1 MTETAAVGAPRT
13 GQIYFYFAS
22 LTLLTALVSPSDYL
36 VDITTSYMLK
46 NQLHASAVQVS
57 TFRLLTAV
65 PIYLAFIFGL
75 MRDLWNP
82 LGRRDRGFLMIFAPI
97 TAAVFVVLAFS
108 KLSYVGLVAG
118 MLLVMVCSRF
128 VSAAYWGLIA
138 LVGQEKLMTGRLSVL
153 WNIISSLPAI
163 AGAAASG
170 WLADHL
176 RPSETFVLVAVL
188 TLGIGLFGLWKP
200 PAVFNHAYEAPQ
212 ARGTNLWGDVKRLV
226 RHRAVWPAV
235 LMIFMFQFAPGA
247 YTPLQYYLSNTLH
260 ASDAVY
266 GLYQAIFAASF
277 LPIFL
282 LYGWLCKRVS
292 LEKLLWWGLIITV
305 PQMIP
310 LAFIHTGAQ
319 ALMLAVPIG
328 LIGGI
333 AAAAI
338 YDLAI
343 RSCPPGLQGT
353 MMTLITAGNVL
364 SSRGS
369 DLLGSKIYA
378 SSPAHG
384 FVYCVIATTVVYAL
398 IVPVILL
405 VPKEVMNTRDGQA
418 NPKLEAQILAEV
430 GEAAPAAGG

>member
-1 MTETAAVGAPRT
+1 MAGAT
-13 GQIYFYFAS
+13 GARDAGAGQVYFYFAS
-22 LTLLTALVSPSDYL
+22 LTLLTALVSPTDYL
-36 VDITTSYMLK
+36 IDISTTYMLK
-46 NQLHASAVQVS
+46 NQLHAGAIQVS
-57 TFRLLTAV
+57 TFRLLTAI
-65 PIYLAFIFGL
+65 PIYFAFIFGL
-75 MRDLWNP
+75 IRDLWNP

-97 TAAVFVVLAFS
+97 TAMIFVVLAFS
-108 KLSYVGLVAG
+108 KLSYLGLVAG
-118 MLLVMVCSRF
+118 MLLVMVSSRF
-128 VSAAYWGLIA
+128 VNAAYWGLLA
-138 LVGQEKLMTGRLSVL
+138 LVGQEKLMAGRLSVL

-170 WLADHL
+170 FIADHL
-176 RPSETFVLVAVL
+176 RPSQTFVLVAVF
-188 TLGIGLFGLWKP
+188 TLGIGLLGLWKP

-212 ARGTNLWGDVKRLV
+212 AKGAGLWGDVKRLLK
-226 RHRAVWPAV
+226 HRAVYPAV
-235 LMIFMFQFAPGA
+235 LMIFMFQFSPGS

-260 ASDAVY
+260 APDEIY

-277 LPIFL
+277 LPIFF

-310 LAFIHTGAQ
+310 LALIHSGTQ
-319 ALMLAVPIG
+319 ALIMAVPIG
-328 LIGGI
+328 MIGGI

-378 SSPAHG
+378 SDPHLG
-384 FVYCVIATTVVYAL
+384 FVYCVAATTVVYAL

-405 VPKEVMNTRDGQA
+405 VPKHVMNTTDGQA
-418 NPKLEAQILAEV
+418 SPKLEAEVLAEV
-430 GEAAPAAGG
+430 AEAEPAGG

>member
-1 MTETAAVGAPRT
+1 MTAAAATTSDARN
-13 GQIYFYFAS
+13 GQIYTYFAG
-22 LTLLTALVSPSDYL
+22 LTLLIGIVQPDSYL

-46 NQLHASAVQVS
+46 NQLHASAIQVS

-82 LGRRDRGFLMIFAPI
+82 LGRRDRGYMMIFAPV
-97 TAAVFVVLAFS
+97 TAAVFIFLSFA
-108 KLSYVGLVAG
+108 KLSYFGLVGG
-118 MLLVMVCSRF
+118 MLLVMVSSRF
-128 VSAAYWGLIA
+128 ISAAYWGLLA
-138 LVGQEKLMTGRLSVL
+138 LVGQEKLMAGRLSVL

-176 RPSETFVLVAVL
+176 KPSETFLLVAVI
-188 TLGIGLFGLWKP
+188 TLSIGVMGLWKP
-200 PAVFNHAYEAPQ
+200 PAVFDHAYDAPQ
-212 ARGTNLWGDVKRLV
+212 AKGTTLWGDVKRLL

-235 LMIFMFQFAPGA
+235 LMIFMFQFSPGS
-247 YTPLQYYLSNTLH
+247 YTPLQYYLSNSLH
-260 ASDAVY
+260 ASDEVY
-266 GLYQAIFAASF
+266 GLFQAIFAASF
-277 LPIFL
+277 LPIFF

-310 LAFIHTGAQ
+310 LAFIHTGDQ

-328 LIGGI
+328 VIGGI

-353 MMTLITAGNVL
+353 MMTLITAGNLL

-384 FVYCVIATTVVYAL
+384 FVYCVVATTIVYAL

-405 VPKEVMNTRDGQA
+405 VPKEVMRTTDGQKD
-418 NPKLEAQILAEV
+418 PELEAQILAEV
-430 GEAAPAAGG
+430 GEAAPAGG